1 MFVDIQSLIY
11 STLTSNLNIP
21 VYDNVLEGT
30 PFPYVTIGEDIGS
43 DFSTKESLGSDIV
56 VRINVWSAYPGMKE
70 AKEIIDQI
78 IDILVSSLNSFAA
91 RPLVD
96 NVRFLIEE
104 DGIRHGVLE
113 MRFKLFAEV

>member
-1 MFVDIQSLIY
+1 MFIDIQSLIY

-30 PFPYVTIGEDIGS
+30 PFPYVTIGEDIGT

-104 DGIRHGVLE
+104 GGIRHGVLE